1 MYGLCWFHTIL
12 IERKK
17 FKTLGWN
24 SEYSFNDSDYKV
36 CEDTLAQYFG
46 RKTEDGGFPEGSNYD
61 PKRPIAWTAIQQLI
75 AQANYGGRV
84 TDDCDRRL
92 ITTYAK
98 EIFDDHLV
106 TPEKWRPKGTEGL
119 NYSYPIDEV
128 NIKAGA
134 EGGGLFNPEYFIQL
148 IEANMEKTDMPAAYG
163 QHTNAEINSQITE
176 SLTLL
181 DSILSLQPAK
191 AAAGGKTME
200 EKVLEF
206 LRNLKMPEALVVKDL
221 KWKFRTSD
229 DPLITVLV

>member
-1 MYGLCWFHTIL
+1 
-12 IERKK
+12 
-17 FKTLGWN
+17 
-24 SEYSFNDSDYKV
+24 
-36 CEDTLAQYFG
+36 
-46 RKTEDGGFPEGSNYD
+46 
-61 PKRPIAWTAIQQLI
+61 
-75 AQANYGGRV
+75 
-84 TDDCDRRL
+84 
-92 ITTYAK
+92 
-98 EIFDDHLV
+98 
-106 TPEKWRPKGTEGL
+106 
-119 NYSYPIDEV
+119 
-128 NIKAGA
+128 
-134 EGGGLFNPEYFIQL
+134 
-148 IEANMEKTDMPAAYG
+148 MEKTDMPAAYG